1 MADLYAK
8 YNCTYCQEDIT
19 GLRVKCVECPDFDLC
34 LQCFSAG
41 AEIGQHKNDHSYQF
55 MDSGTISIFNGR
67 GNWTARE
74 QLRLLDAIEQFGFGN
89 WEDIS
94 KHIETRTPEEA
105 KEEYIARYLDGNIGK
120 HTWPPTE
127 SYTPNLTDQT
137 KSDNGPLSP
146 DLTSRLPPL
155 DITPEEAAQLGYMPQ
170 RDDFERDYNHEAES
184 LVSSLFLNPAE
195 DDDLD
200 IALKLAQVD
209 MYTNNLRERARRKRV
224 VRDYQ
229 LVSAFFASSRKDR
242 GVKKRQTKE
251 EKEFRD
257 RMRTF
262 AQFYTAQEYEQFLT
276 NLERERELRLRLSE
290 LYRYREH
297 GIARHE
303 ECAHFEQVMAQ
314 AQGQNDTADH
324 WTEKKSGSSGP
335 STPIHRHTSKKRE
348 EEKNYSSTDRKSTV
362 KLDTASSSSTINQI
376 NPNRT
381 MIPANQWVEQ
391 DSNPNTSSQHSTS
404 SNSTVEKNCFV
415 ASSSSKAL
423 SHLGETGER
432 DIEMEASAHL
442 LTKQEKSLCLQ
453 LDLKPMQYLTQK
465 TLLLQEYLTNMKT
478 TFIFLTVLAVIVV
491 SLAQESMYT
500 TKFDNINVHEILHND
515 RLLNNYV
522 KCLLDQGRCTA
533 DASELKKSLP
543 DALET
548 DCSKCSPKQREF
560 AEEAMKFLSHNKKDI
575 WEKLLA
581 KYDPEK
587 KYRSKFEDRAKE
599 ADIKI

>member
-465 TLLLQEYLTNMKT
+465 TLLLQEYLSGNRKSGIIPQSEPESELVIDFVGSEM
-478 TFIFLTVLAVIVV
+478 FSIPPLPIYFHQLRIGNSAVG
-491 SLAQESMYT
+491 
-500 TKFDNINVHEILHND
+500 KEILRHTRRYIKAVRHFD
-515 RLLNNYV
+515 
-522 KCLLDQGRCTA
+522 
-533 DASELKKSLP
+533 
-543 DALET
+543 
-548 DCSKCSPKQREF
+548 
-560 AEEAMKFLSHNKKDI
+560 LS
-575 WEKLLA
+575 
-581 KYDPEK
+581 Y
-587 KYRSKFEDRAKE
+587 Y
-599 ADIKI
+599 

>member
-8 YNCTYCQEDIT
+8 YNCTYCQEDIS
-19 GLRVKCVECPDFDLC
+19 GLRVRCVECPDFDLC

-41 AEIGQHKNDHSYQF
+41 AEIGPHKNDHSYQF

-127 SYTPNLTDQT
+127 SYKPNLTDQT
-137 KSDNGPLSP
+137 KSDHGPLSP

-229 LVSAFFASSRKDR
+229 LVSAFFSSSRKDKAL
-242 GVKKRQTKE
+242 KKKQTKE

-257 RMRTF
+257 RMRAF
-262 AQFYTAQEYEQFLT
+262 AQFYTAQEYEQFLS

-297 GIARHE
+297 GITRHE
-303 ECAHFEQVMAQ
+303 ECAHFEQVIAQ
-314 AQGQNDTADH
+314 TQGQNDAADH
-324 WTEKKSGSSGP
+324 WNEKKSAFVNRLYQFAFHLGQQWAVHTN
-335 STPIHRHTSKKRE
+335 TPPHLKKKVNILSIFCRE
-348 EEKNYSSTDRKSTV
+348 EEKNYSSIDRKYTS
-362 KLDTASSSSTINQI
+362 KELPSSSSSINQV
-376 NPNRT
+376 NLNRMT
-381 MIPANQWVEQ
+381 TPANQWAEL
-391 DSNPNTSSQHSTS
+391 DNNPNSSSQYT
-404 SNSTVEKNCFV
+404 T
-415 ASSSSKAL
+415 SSSSIAEKNYTATT
-423 SHLGETGER
+423 SGKSCSTIGNSEER
-432 DIEMEASAHL
+432 DIEMEAAAHL

-453 LDLKPMQYLTQK
+453 LDLKPTQYLTQK
-465 TLLLQEYLTNMKT
+465 TLLLQEYLNGNRRSG
-478 TFIFLTVLAVIVV
+478 VV
-491 SLAQESMYT
+491 PQSEPES
-500 TKFDNINVHEILHND
+500 KILHYLVANGWIAA
-515 RLLNNYV
+515 N
-522 KCLLDQGRCTA
+522 
-533 DASELKKSLP
+533 
-543 DALET
+543 
-548 DCSKCSPKQREF
+548 
-560 AEEAMKFLSHNKKDI
+560 
-575 WEKLLA
+575 
-581 KYDPEK
+581 
-587 KYRSKFEDRAKE
+587 
-599 ADIKI
+599 

>member
-335 STPIHRHTSKKRE
+335 STPIHRHTSKKSPFLHSRE

-415 ASSSSKAL
+415 ASSSSKVL

-465 TLLLQEYLTNMKT
+465 TLLLQKKLYRYRNISVVIENQGLYLSRNQRKGRK
-478 TFIFLTVLAVIVV
+478 
-491 SLAQESMYT
+491 S
-500 TKFDNINVHEILHND
+500 D
-515 RLLNNYV
+515 R
-522 KCLLDQGRCTA
+522 KKEREGEGRIRNQN
-533 DASELKKSLP
+533 L
-543 DALET
+543 
-548 DCSKCSPKQREF
+548 
-560 AEEAMKFLSHNKKDI
+560 
-575 WEKLLA
+575 
-581 KYDPEK
+581 
-587 KYRSKFEDRAKE
+587 
-599 ADIKI
+599 

>member
-415 ASSSSKAL
+415 ASSSSKVL

-465 TLLLQEYLTNMKT
+465 TLLLQEYLSGNRKSG
-478 TFIFLTVLAVIVV
+478 IIPQ
-491 SLAQESMYT
+491 SEPES
-500 TKFDNINVHEILHND
+500 KILHYLVANGWIAA
-515 RLLNNYV
+515 N
-522 KCLLDQGRCTA
+522 
-533 DASELKKSLP
+533 
-543 DALET
+543 
-548 DCSKCSPKQREF
+548 
-560 AEEAMKFLSHNKKDI
+560 
-575 WEKLLA
+575 
-581 KYDPEK
+581 
-587 KYRSKFEDRAKE
+587 
-599 ADIKI
+599 